1 MPKKGMRKKSAR
13 PGGIERQARKEP
25 YTAARMT
32 AVVDRLRD
40 QAARLSAL
48 ARALEDSQVGQIVV
62 DGHAMLIR
70 GMNQIDT
77 FADNASRAIREA
89 KTAKETI

>member
-1 MPKKGMRKKSAR
+1 MPKKGSKKAPR
-13 PGGIERQARKEP
+13 PGGGIERQARKEP
-25 YTAARMT
+25 YTAGRMT
-32 AVVDRLRD
+32 AVVDRLRE

-48 ARALEDSQVGQIVV
+48 ARTLEDAQVGQIVV

-70 GMNQIDT
+70 GMNQIDN
-77 FADNASRAIREA
+77 FADNASRAIPEA

>member
-1 MPKKGMRKKSAR
+1 MPKKGQKKAAR
-13 PGGIERQARKEP
+13 PGGIERVARKEP

-32 AVVDRLRD
+32 AVVDRLRE

-48 ARALEDSQVGQIVV
+48 ARTLEDAQVGQIVV

-70 GMNQIDT
+70 GMNQIDN

>member
-1 MPKKGMRKKSAR
+1 MPKKGSRKKSSR
-13 PGGIERQARKEP
+13 PAGAERQARKEP
-25 YTAARMT
+25 YTSQRMT

-48 ARALEDSQVGQIVV
+48 ARALEDAQVGQIVV

-70 GMNQIDT
+70 GMNQIDN

-89 KTAKETI
+89 RTAKETI

>member
-1 MPKKGMRKKSAR
+1 MPKKGKKAAR
-13 PGGIERQARKEP
+13 VGGIERQARKEP
-25 YTAARMT
+25 YTSQRMT
-32 AVVDRLRD
+32 VVVDRLRE

-48 ARALEDSQVGQIVV
+48 ARALEESQVGQIVV

-70 GMNQIDT
+70 GMNQIDN

>member
-1 MPKKGMRKKSAR
+1 
-13 PGGIERQARKEP
+13 
-25 YTAARMT
+25 MT

-70 GMNQIDT
+70 GMNQIDN

>member
-1 MPKKGMRKKSAR
+1 MPKKGKKAAR
-13 PGGIERQARKEP
+13 PGGVERQARKEP
-25 YTAARMT
+25 YTATRMT
-32 AVVDRLRD
+32 AVVDRLRE

-70 GMNQIDT
+70 GMNQIDN

>member
-1 MPKKGMRKKSAR
+1 MPKKGVRKKSTTS
-13 PGGIERQARKEP
+13 GGVERIARKEP
-25 YTAARMT
+25 YTSARMT
-32 AVVDRLRD
+32 LVVDRLRD

-48 ARALEDSQVGQIVV
+48 ARGLEDSQVGQIVV

-70 GMNQIDT
+70 GMNQIDN

-89 KTAKETI
+89 RSAKETI